1 MIFIND
7 TDLKCDTCFNYLYVV
22 VHSSLFAIYNY
33 TGCLS
38 PSDSEKAEQPPENS
52 LSSEQVSLLLQKVF
66 TKDRLKAILLQEGE
80 EDQTKVQN
88 LQQDLEGK
96 EWYQCVCTNNGYLH
110 VYIDMNV
117 VPFMSSSNIAKLK
130 YWSNVLSRVGQYYI
144 IIYRDIKVS

>member
-1 MIFIND
+1 MYVVYVCATHTPAHVCMYMCVHVCVCLCVCACMIFIND
-7 TDLKCDTCFNYLYVV
+7 ADLKCDTCFNYLYVV

-96 EWYQCVCTNNGYLH
+96 EWY
-110 VYIDMNV
+110 
-117 VPFMSSSNIAKLK
+117 
-130 YWSNVLSRVGQYYI
+130 
-144 IIYRDIKVS
+144 